1 MSRIYVVG
9 GRQKPGVTAKTDEW
23 HHYSAGIIVA
33 VDPDGSIHTRVEHV
47 TPPDAC
53 ASAQNPSILFKSATL
68 VGNCLY
74 VPTQTEL
81 LIYAVPSFQQVAYL
95 SLPCFNDVHHVS
107 PGPDGTLLVANTGLD
122 MVVEVTRDGLVRR
135 EWSVIG
141 EALWTRFSRDV
152 DYRKVITTKPHR
164 SHPNHVFMLGQD
176 IWATRCNQYDA
187 VCLTRE
193 QPAMHL
199 GEHPVHDGLV
209 RNGRIHFTT
218 VNGQVV
224 IVDAG
229 SLRVI
234 CRYDLNAIYDSTRS
248 LGWARGLE
256 LLDEDH
262 IVVGFSRL
270 RPTKWEQ
277 NIRWVKNHLGG
288 EASDVFSTRIAMFN
302 VRRGGL
308 CWEVD
313 LEPAGMNAVFSI
325 HRAPASTEYVVS
337 GFSRT

>member
-1 MSRIYVVG
+1 MTRFYVIG
-9 GRQKPGVTAKTDEW
+9 GRQKPGVDTAKTDEW
-23 HHYSAGIIVA
+23 HYYSAGTIVS
-33 VDPDGSIHTRVEHV
+33 VDPDGSIHSCVEHV

-53 ASAQNPSILFKSATL
+53 ASAHDPSILFKSGTL

-81 LIYAVPSFQQVAYL
+81 LVYTVPSFQRVAYL

-141 EALWTRFSRDV
+141 EALWTRFSREV
-152 DYRKVITTKPHR
+152 DYRKVVTTKPHR
-164 SHPNHVFMLGQD
+164 SHPNHVFMLGED
-176 IWATRCNQYDA
+176 VWVTRCNQHDA

-193 QPAMHL
+193 QPVIRL
-199 GEHPVHDGLV
+199 GDDLVHDGLV
-209 RNGRIHFTT
+209 RDGRIHFTT
-218 VNGQVV
+218 VSGHVV
-224 IVDAG
+224 VVDAD
-229 SLRVI
+229 SLRVD
-234 CRYDLNAIYDSTRS
+234 CRYDLNAMYDGKRS

-256 LLDEDH
+256 LVDADH

-270 RPTKWEQ
+270 RPTKWKQ
-277 NIRWVKNHLGG
+277 NVQWVKNHLGG
-288 EASDVFSTRIAMFN
+288 EAGDVFPTRIAMFD
-302 VRRGGL
+302 VRRSRF

-313 LEPAGMNAVFSI
+313 FERVGMNAVFSI
-325 HRAPASTEYVVS
+325 HRVPVS
-337 GFSRT
+337 D